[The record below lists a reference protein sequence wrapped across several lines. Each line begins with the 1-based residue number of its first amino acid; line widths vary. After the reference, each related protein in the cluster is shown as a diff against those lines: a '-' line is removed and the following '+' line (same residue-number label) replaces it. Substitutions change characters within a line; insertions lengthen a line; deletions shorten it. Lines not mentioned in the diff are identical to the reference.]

1 MLQDTLC
8 TIHHTAVCVTN
19 FERAR
24 RFYTDFL
31 GFTLEDEMDQRA
43 EPALGEVVGLPGACV
58 RWAMLRHD
66 SGHRVE
72 LFKYY
77 TPAGDA
83 KPRRQCDVGYGHLAI
98 AVADVDAVYAQ
109 AMAAG
114 YESVSSPRVLRG
126 GRTKVFYL
134 REPAGVITEFIQFI
148 STRDAGQEDTL

>member
-1 MLQDTLC
+1 MLQDTLL
-8 TIHHTAVCVTN
+8 TMHHTAVCVTD

-31 GFTLEDEMDQRA
+31 GFVLEDEMDQRA

-58 RWAMLRHD
+58 RWAMLHHNK
-66 SGHRVE
+66 GYRVE

-83 KPRRQCDVGYGHLAI
+83 QPRRQCDVGYGHLAF

-114 YESVSSPRVLRG
+114 YQSISSPRVLRG

-134 REPAGVITEFIQFI
+134 REPEGIITEFIQFMAM
-148 STRDAGQEDTL
+148 RDAGREKTS